1 MTLGEAVLKDIQKM
15 TSSRS
20 ANMKGA
26 ISEVQQ
32 EYESSIDRLNKSA
45 MDPNGN
51 PRVKLTNKRY
61 ISKKQKAGKKNAAD
75 FNYTGRAYTELTSR
89 YGTVSGSPAIKF
101 EYPAKVY
108 NYMITHEEGTAK
120 YERRQFPNET
130 DSQNS
135 GSPAGKLVD
144 KTAEILERMLNKPRT
159 LNAKATVT
167 RLG

>member
-15 TSSRS
+15 TSARSRHMKS
-20 ANMKGA
+20 A
-26 ISEVQQ
+26 IDEVKQ

-75 FNYTGRAYTELTSR
+75 FNYTGKAYTQLSSR
-89 YGTVSGSPAIKF
+89 YGIASGSPAIKF

-108 NYMITHEEGTAK
+108 NYMITHEQGTAK
-120 YERRQFPNET
+120 YQRRQFPNET

-159 LNAKATVT
+159 LNAKAKVT

>member
-1 MTLGEAVLKDIQKM
+1 M

-20 ANMKGA
+20 KHMKEA
-26 ISEVQQ
+26 VSRIQQ
-32 EYESSIDRLNKSA
+32 EYESSIDRLNRSA

-51 PRVKLTNKRY
+51 PRIKLTNKRY

-75 FNYTGRAYTELTSR
+75 FNFTGKAYTDLKSR
-89 YGTVSGSPAIKF
+89 YGTVSGAPAVKF

-120 YERRQFPNET
+120 YKRRQFPNEN

-135 GSPAGKLVD
+135 GSPAGKLVE
-144 KTAEILERMLNKPRT
+144 KTSEILERMLNKPRT
-159 LNAKATVT
+159 LKAKATVT

>member
-20 ANMKGA
+20 THMKNA
-26 ISEVQQ
+26 IAEVQQ

-61 ISKKQKAGKKNAAD
+61 ISRKKKAGKKNAAD
-75 FNYTGRAYTELTSR
+75 FNFTGKAYTDLTSR
-89 YGTVSGSPAIKF
+89 YGTASGSPAIKF

-120 YERRQFPNET
+120 YQRRQFPNEN

-159 LNAKATVT
+159 LKAKATVT

>member
-1 MTLGEAVLKDIQKM
+1 MTLGQAIEKDILKM

-20 ANMKGA
+20 KHMKEA
-26 ISEVQQ
+26 VSRIQQ

-45 MDPNGN
+45 MDPNGH
-51 PRVKLTNKRY
+51 PRIKLTNKRY

-75 FNYTGRAYTELTSR
+75 FNYTSKAYTELTSR
-89 YGTVSGSPAIKF
+89 YGTVSGSPAVKF

-120 YERRQFPNET
+120 YKRRQFPNEN

-144 KTAEILERMLNKPRT
+144 KTGEILERMLNKPRT
-159 LNAKATVT
+159 LKAKATVT